1 MNKVSYIHAGRAG
14 PRRKQAL
21 ASLAHTVLFTEELLM
36 SFPEFQLW
44 AGRVLSGIVVVFL
57 FVDALGKLLRV
68 APVIE
73 GTVKLGYPQE
83 VVFPLGVLLLIG
95 LVLYL
100 VPKTAVLGA
109 IFLTAFLGGAVAA
122 HYRVGSPFATHV
134 LFGVYVA
141 AFIWGGLVLRNPRL
155 WTLLTSGTAS

>member
-1 MNKVSYIHAGRAG
+1 MNKLSYIQASRADL
-14 PRRKQAL
+14 RQKQAL
-21 ASLAHTVLFTEELLM
+21 ASVAHTVFFREELFM
-36 SFPEFQLW
+36 SLPEFQLW
-44 AGRVLSGIVVVFL
+44 AGRVLSGIVAVFL

-68 APVIE
+68 APVME
-73 GTVKLGYPQE
+73 GTAKLGYPQQ

-122 HYRVGSPFATHV
+122 HYRIGSPFATHV

-141 AFIWGGLVLRNPRL
+141 VFIWGGLVLRNPRL
-155 WTLLTSGTAS
+155 WTLLTGGTAS

>member
-1 MNKVSYIHAGRAG
+1 
-14 PRRKQAL
+14 
-21 ASLAHTVLFTEELLM
+21 M

-44 AGRVLSGIVVVFL
+44 AGRVLSGIVAVFL

-122 HYRVGSPFATHV
+122 HYRIGSPFATHV

-155 WTLLTSGTAS
+155 WTLLTSGNAA

>member
-1 MNKVSYIHAGRAG
+1 M
-14 PRRKQAL
+14 
-21 ASLAHTVLFTEELLM
+21 SL
-36 SFPEFQLW
+36 PEFQLW
-44 AGRVLSGIVVVFL
+44 AGRVLSGIVAVFL

-68 APVIE
+68 GPVMA
-73 GTVKLGYPQE
+73 GTAKLGYPQQ

-122 HYRVGSPFATHV
+122 HYRIGSPFATHV

-141 AFIWGGLVLRNPRL
+141 AFVWGGLVLRNPRL

>member
-1 MNKVSYIHAGRAG
+1 MNKLSYIQAGRAG
-14 PRRKQAL
+14 L
-21 ASLAHTVLFTEELLM
+21 ATSKRFASVAHTVFFTEELLM

-44 AGRVLSGIVVVFL
+44 AGRVLSGIVAVFL

-95 LVLYL
+95 LALYL

-122 HYRVGSPFATHV
+122 HYRIGSPFATHV

-141 AFIWGGLVLRNPRL
+141 AFVWGGLVLRNPRL
-155 WTLLTSGTAS
+155 WTLLTSGH